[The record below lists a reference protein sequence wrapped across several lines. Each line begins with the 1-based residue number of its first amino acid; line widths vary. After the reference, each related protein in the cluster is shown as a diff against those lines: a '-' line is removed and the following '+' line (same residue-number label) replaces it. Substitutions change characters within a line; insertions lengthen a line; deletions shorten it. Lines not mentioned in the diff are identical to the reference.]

1 MGLKGYIEGFVG
13 ERLAREYL
21 EDNGYTIITTN
32 FKNKLGEIDIIAK
45 KKSYLVFVEVKAREN
60 ALYGRPCEFV
70 SRDKQRKVR
79 NAAIAYLKMNGLTDC
94 DVCFDVIEVLGDK
107 VNLIENAF
115 WKPNTVHFNKNKKL
129 G

>member
-1 MGLKGYIEGFVG
+1 MGLKSYIEGFVG

-60 ALYGRPCEFV
+60 ALYGRPSEYV
-70 SRDKQRKVR
+70 SRDKQRKVK
-79 NAAIAYLKMNGLTDC
+79 NTAISYLKMNNLMDC
-94 DVCFDVIEVLGDK
+94 DVRFDVIEVIGDN

-115 WKPNTVHFNKNKKL
+115 
-129 G
+129 